1 MFFIVGIICDVSL
14 LASSVSKIDRINRNV
29 IVLFIPNRK
38 TIVIAIKTIS
48 RLHKLHMSMRGG
60 KHKKVCHKQRK
71 FLIELITVSIIEN
84 TLTFLTLKGIDVVRS
99 YLTKKMQE
107 WRRFLLQREG

>member
-29 IVLFIPNRK
+29 IVLFISNRK
-38 TIVIAIKTIS
+38 TVIITIETIA

-60 KHKKVCHKQRK
+60 KHEKVCHKNRI
-71 FLIELITVSIIEN
+71 LN
-84 TLTFLTLKGIDVVRS
+84 
-99 YLTKKMQE
+99 
-107 WRRFLLQREG
+107 